1 MIGSAVPATGQI
13 PSAQPLPIAM
23 PCTPPSARASTVL
36 AFFLIGLYPGFAPGP
51 WWRPAESGAQEVDAE
66 QIIATG
72 KLNRFDPLSP
82 AEAYEAFE
90 VQPGYRVEL
99 VAAEPLVIDPVAYC
113 FDARGRMIVVE
124 MRGYSERAD
133 SYSGRVRRLTDV
145 DGDGTMDEAETLI
158 DGLSWPTAVACW
170 GDGILIGVAPHV
182 MYVPPPEQGG
192 AEKAE
197 VWFDGFGKSNVQ
209 GLFNSFQW
217 GPDLRLHGATSSSGG
232 EVTGPGLAEPLRIGR
247 RDFAIA
253 WDDRRLEPVD
263 GGGQHGM
270 SFGHWGDKFV
280 CSNSDHLQQVWWLPP
295 RAGRADRYS
304 DVPPLRR
311 SIAADGPQ
319 ADVYRSSPD
328 EPWRILRTHLRV
340 TGQVSGP
347 VEGGGRAAGYFTG
360 ATGVHAYVGDQWP
373 ETEDPL
379 ALVCDVG
386 GNLVHRKRLEPDGLW
401 YRGVRI
407 DDRSEFL
414 RSTDTW
420 FRPVQLGDGPDGA
433 LYVVDMYREVIEH
446 PKSLPPEIKS
456 QVDLNSGNDRGR
468 IWRIVAED
476 RPIRRS
482 VGKPLDERT
491 SAELVETLEH
501 PNAWQR
507 RTAARLLVA
516 RTIDPPTLQSLRETA
531 RQAALAESRIEALAV
546 LHRIPE
552 GIDAETLHAALGDV
566 HPRVRQQGV
575 GMAADGQGRASDLPA
590 GLLASLAGDPSPHV
604 RFRLAHDAIRLV
616 PDPERRAEI
625 LASIAL
631 ASGTDRWIRWAV
643 EGSLG
648 EAAEPFLRRLTAD
661 ADQAIMKSWLNAVA
675 TQVLQQQSAAA
686 VGRLVGSL
694 RDDGLPAEARRG
706 LLGAVAG
713 QVAGMPRGDA
723 ALSPLVA
730 WAEADIASDLVTRA
744 AAGRIDPDRDDAA
757 LRIVAWAS
765 PARAAALFHIL
776 ADPQQSPQRQRLALR
791 TLVTNDRERIASV
804 FERLS
809 AMTPS
814 VREEAWEAVART
826 RLGLQ
831 AVAAEIRDGRLV
843 AASLPE
849 TLLERMRQSKDQG
862 VAESVADV
870 QRESGVSPETLRR
883 YQAALDAESAPDP
896 AAGRETFRRVCAV
909 CHEPPE
915 GKRPVGPPLKSVV
928 EKSPEQIL
936 LAILDPNR
944 EVDPKYF
951 LVQVVTDSG
960 QILSGILVDESD
972 TSLVIVDSQGQERQ
986 VARAAVESLQT
997 SDRSLM
1003 PENLAAEIDEGQMRD
1018 LIAYLRR
1025 PAEPESATDA
1035 ALDNDATPGTDAVSG
1050 TVGIP
1055 GADAGSTDTE
1065 WAQSDASFWYEPSFW
1080 RSLDGEPADKHWQFE
1095 TGEVRLLNPRGGR
1108 GSLISPPVPRHF
1120 ELTFRWMIGPGAN
1133 NGLKYRVRQYGN
1145 QWLGIEYQMIEEP
1158 IPLPEPS
1165 KGSTASIY
1173 DLVAP
1178 TLDKPLRPSGEWNDA
1193 KIVAHGD
1200 RIEHYLNG
1208 VRVAQAV
1215 TRGPDWQAAIA
1226 RSKFYGREGFGDSR
1240 EGDRLMLTDHG
1251 GEAAYRDFRLTVLDP
1266 PPASD
1271 EGPRPPQ
1278 LSDTIRVEKADHRS
1292 AKITVRTLATSQAAG
1307 QKADEPLEHEP
1318 QVPSRHGA
1326 PGEIR
1331 LTYFPDRQAKRAVST
1346 DWVATSIDDDDSHA
1360 WALDDLRPETTYVV
1374 IVEARPVG
1382 ASDLTAVRRTDF
1394 ETAPAPDDTASAP
1407 EETASA
1413 PEETDP

>member
-1 MIGSAVPATGQI
+1 
-13 PSAQPLPIAM
+13 M
-23 PCTPPSARASTVL
+23 PCHPLSALASTVL
-36 AFFLIGLYPGFAPGP
+36 AFVLIGLHSGFGP
-51 WWRPAESGAQEVDAE
+51 PPLGQPAELWAQEVDAE

-82 AEAYEAFE
+82 AEAHEAFE

-133 SYSGRVRRLTDV
+133 SYTGRVRRLTDV

-170 GDGILIGVAPHV
+170 GDGILVGVAPHV

-192 AEKAE
+192 AEQAE

-253 WDDRRLEPVD
+253 WADRRLEPVD

-270 SFGHWGDKFV
+270 SFGRWGDKFV

-311 SIAADGPQ
+311 SIAVDGPQ

-373 ETEDPL
+373 ETDDPL

-491 SAELVETLEH
+491 SAELVKTLEH

-516 RTIDPPTLQSLRETA
+516 RTIGTATRDALRKTA

-546 LHRIPE
+546 LHRTPQ
-552 GIDAETLHAALGDV
+552 GIDAETLHAALADD
-566 HPRVRQQGV
+566 HPRVRQHAV
-575 GMAADGQGRASDLPA
+575 GMAADREGQVADLPA
-590 GLLASLAGDPSPHV
+590 DLLTSLASDPAPHV
-604 RFRLAHDAIRLV
+604 RFRFAHDAIRLV
-616 PDPERRAEI
+616 PEPDRRAEI
-625 LASIAL
+625 LAAIAQ
-631 ASGTDRWIRWAV
+631 ASGTDRWVRWAV

-648 EAAEPFLRRLTAD
+648 EAAEPFLRRLTAAADD
-661 ADQAIMKSWLNAVA
+661 ATVKSWLTVVA
-675 TQVLQQQSAAA
+675 TQVLQQQSEAA
-686 VGRLVGSL
+686 VSRLVGSL
-694 RDDGLPAEARRG
+694 RDDSLPAAARQG
-706 LLGAVAG
+706 LLQAVAD

-723 ALSPLVA
+723 ALSPLVV
-730 WAEADIASDLVTRA
+730 WADDDIANDLVARA
-744 AAGRIDPDRDDAA
+744 TAGRLDPERDDPA

-765 PARAAALFHIL
+765 PGRAAELFHVL
-776 ADPQQSPQRQRLALR
+776 ADPQQSPERQRLALR

-831 AVAAEIRDGRLV
+831 AVAAEIRDGRIV

-883 YQAALDAESAPDP
+883 YQAALDAESSPGQAPDP

-951 LVQVVTDSG
+951 LVQIVTDSG

-972 TSLVIVDSQGQERQ
+972 TSLVVVDSQGQERQ
-986 VARAAVESLQT
+986 VARSEIESLQT

-1003 PENLAAEIDEGQMRD
+1003 PENLAAEIDESQMRD

-1025 PAEPESATDA
+1025 PSEPESATDA
-1035 ALDNDATPGTDAVSG
+1035 ALGKDATPSTGAVTGTDGA
-1050 TVGIP
+1050 P
-1055 GADAGSTDTE
+1055 GADAGSTDAE
-1065 WAQSDASFWYEPSFW
+1065 WAQSDANFWYEPSFW
-1080 RSLDGEPADKHWQFE
+1080 RSLDGEPADQHWHFE
-1095 TGEVRLLNPRGGR
+1095 AGQVRLLNPRGGR

-1133 NGLKYRVRQYGN
+1133 NGLKYRVRQYGS

-1178 TLDKPLRPSGEWNDA
+1178 TLDKPLKPSGEWNDA
-1193 KIVAHGD
+1193 KIVVHGD

-1215 TRGPDWQAAIA
+1215 TRGPDWDAAIA

-1240 EGDRLMLTDHG
+1240 DGDRLMLTDHG

-1266 PPASD
+1266 PPAT
-1271 EGPRPPQ
+1271 EERPRPP
-1278 LSDTIRVEKADHRS
+1278 LLKETVRVETADHRS
-1292 AKITVRTLATSQAAG
+1292 AEITIRTLAASPAEERETDGPAG
-1307 QKADEPLEHEP
+1307 NHPTG
-1318 QVPSRHGA
+1318 PSGRGS
-1326 PGEIR
+1326 PGEVR

-1346 DWVATSIDDDDSHA
+1346 DWVATSIDQEFTHR
-1360 WALDDLRPETTYVV
+1360 WAIDDLRPATTYIV

-1382 ASDLTAVRRTDF
+1382 EADLTAVRRTEF
-1394 ETAPAPDDTASAP
+1394 ETDPAPDD
-1407 EETASA
+1407 
-1413 PEETDP
+1413 DCD